1 MEKQE
6 TTAVFG
12 YEPMDSNLP
21 VIEVSQSVKSIIDSE
36 MACLNAVAKFVTCS
50 EIEENR
56 KNAFAPKRNRL
67 GSEFDSPDAILLGT
81 EEFDDADLNERP
93 NLKCI
98 SRIGTGIDNI
108 RLSKKDIDRLVVT
121 EDIWTPKAVV
131 EYDVRWLYRWLDYP
145 EQTIAS
151 INDVTVGII
160 GSSGRIG
167 MELGFELNGKVR
179 GILRNDP
186 FGLSDPLDYVLSES
200 DILFVHIPSTPEN
213 KHYINA
219 EFLDRCRCSMIVA
232 PVRTNVID
240 FDGIRHYNIAAS
252 GYGRGRLDKIVV
264 DCELPEDKN
273 GLDLFQ
279 TTGHTAT
286 RIPYYYNR
294 MIRAAAINAISRI
307 NAESSCRERV

>member
-21 VIEVSQSVKSIIDSE
+21 IIEVSKSVKSIIDSE
-36 MACLNAVAKFVTCS
+36 MACLNAVAKFVTYS
-50 EIEENR
+50 DADYTVVNSSGRIER
-56 KNAFAPKRNRL
+56 MA
-67 GSEFDSPDAILLGT
+67 DVDAILLGT
-81 EEFDDADLNERP
+81 EEFDERDLENRP

-108 RLSKKDIDRLVVT
+108 RLLKKDIDRLVVT

-179 GILRNDP
+179 GILKNDP

-240 FDGIRHYNIAAS
+240 FDGIRYYNIAAS

-294 MIRAAAINAISRI
+294 MIHAAVINAISKI
-307 NAESSCRERV
+307 NAESSCRERT